1 MGPCGPLMASRSS
14 QSTEV
19 DWEVD
24 WGIKL
29 TGLQGAPR
37 PKSPIHHSRSSWP
50 FIIQDQVDS
59 GIDWPVAPL
68 MQLDPKLIPLLPP
81 FLHIPRSSGWTDP
94 SLAPLLHIPRS
105 SGSTFV
111 VP

>member
-1 MGPCGPLMASRSS
+1 MGPRDPSMASRSS

-29 TGLQGAPR
+29 TGLQGA
-37 PKSPIHHSRSSWP
+37 ILHSRSSWP

-59 GIDWPVAPL
+59 GIDWPVGPL
-68 MQLDPKLIPLLPP
+68 MQLDPGLPP
-81 FLHIPRSSGWTDP
+81 SFGKRNLGFRGR
-94 SLAPLLHIPRS
+94 LVL
-105 SGSTFV
+105 G
-111 VP
+111 